1 MLEGRCHATNLVRG
15 KAGLKASRDRSVAE
29 ESKPYRGD
37 TGTISQNVEHS
48 FLVQKAKGA

>member
-1 MLEGRCHATNLVRG
+1 MLEGRCHAMNLVKG
-15 KAGLKASRDRSVAE
+15 KARLKSSKDGSVAE

-48 FLVQKAKGA
+48 FLARKAKGA